1 MSAPKIN
8 LLFVLGLGRS
18 GSTLLGRLLDNH
30 PDVAGVGELL
40 RLDQVVDN
48 ADSKCSCGVLASE
61 CGVLTRQYVGIPD
74 TVKRNYKKWTPALL
88 NKVRENSEKKVLV
101 DVSKTRSYRLA
112 KRWSDPKCGF
122 ILLLRDPRGIFR
134 SRVAEKDDLVVRL
147 KFHKKWIKR
156 YAGFARKRK
165 ERCLVMHYEDLVTDP
180 EKSMREICDFI
191 GIEFLPEVI
200 APESKVNH
208 LAVYSGSS
216 YLRGT
221 GSLKLDERWRH
232 EMRKEDLDCIE
243 KRLKSVPLYNDRYFS
258 K

>member
-1 MSAPKIN
+1 MSDSSTEPKIR

-30 PDVAGVGELL
+30 PRVAGVGELL
-40 RLDQVVDN
+40 RLDRVVDN
-48 ADSKCSCGVLASE
+48 PDSKCSCGVRAMD
-61 CGVLTRQYVGIPD
+61 CAVLTRNFEGIPD
-74 TVKRNYKKWTPALL
+74 AVKRNYKKWTPALL
-88 NKVRENSEKKVLV
+88 NKVRENAGKEVLV

-134 SRVAEKDDLVVRL
+134 SRVAEKDDLVDRL

-165 ERCLVMHYEDLVTDP
+165 ERCLVVHYEDLVTAP
-180 EKSMREICDFI
+180 EESMRRICGFI
-191 GIEFLPEVI
+191 GIEFLPELI
-200 APESKVNH
+200 APESTVNH

-216 YLRGT
+216 YLKGT
-221 GSLKLDERWRH
+221 GTLRLDERWRQ
-232 EMRKEDLDCIE
+232 EMRPEDIDCIANC
-243 KRLKSVPLYNDRYFS
+243 LKSVPL
-258 K
+258 

>member
-1 MSAPKIN
+1 MEPKIH
-8 LLFVLGLGRS
+8 LLFILGLGRS

-40 RLDQVVDN
+40 RLDQVVDHPG
-48 ADSKCSCGVLASE
+48 SKCSCGLLASE
-61 CGVLTRQYVGIPD
+61 CAVLTKQFEEIPD
-74 TVKRNYKKWTPALL
+74 AVKRNYKKWTPALL
-88 NKVRENSEKKVLV
+88 NKVRENAGKKVLV

-112 KRWSDPKCGF
+112 KRWSNPSCGF

-134 SRVAEKDDLVVRL
+134 SRVAEKDDLVDRL

-156 YAGFARKRK
+156 YASFARRRK
-165 ERCLVMHYEDLVTDP
+165 GRCLVMHYEDLVTAP
-180 EKSMREICDFI
+180 EESMRKICGFI
-191 GIEFLPEVI
+191 GIEFLPEMI

-216 YLRGT
+216 YLKGT
-221 GSLKLDERWRH
+221 GTLRLDERWRH
-232 EMRKEDLDCIE
+232 EMREEDIECIA